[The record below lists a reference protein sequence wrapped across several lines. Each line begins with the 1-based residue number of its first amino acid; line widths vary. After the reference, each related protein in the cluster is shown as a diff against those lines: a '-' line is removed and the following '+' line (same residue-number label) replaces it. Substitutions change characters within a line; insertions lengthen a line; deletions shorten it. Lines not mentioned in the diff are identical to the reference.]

1 MADVAKDSSFGFIPP
16 NTSASQ
22 STCNICKR
30 LLYPFEE
37 VRRCQSCHSTS
48 HWRCIEPKT
57 ISQYGNNE
65 NYICNKCSTGTT
77 AELPQKPT
85 NSGSFRLN
93 STDSTSR
100 TNRSN
105 ETNVGS
111 AIRYFEE
118 KQQQKNAQVPKT
130 TQLSELDRYL
140 PPHVNHIQYHHTGQD
155 RNGRRTPQRTQERYH
170 NGLDSDGEH
179 ETSAMFEANYIYT
192 PLKDFAATRSNRTA
206 SENNIKDDSSI
217 SLNQQPVSRY
227 GGGLHYSNHGYDPT
241 VSRLVEAPIT
251 GSAHIVSPSLNIRPN
266 HFISTTNLTINEK
279 PSRPPQ
285 QRSMSPVR
293 STPHLSHTH
302 DADLAPMRSSPRVN
316 DSGILMINSQ
326 TDQAAHGNQGTD
338 KKINDLVQQLGK
350 QLGTDAQ
357 KINEKLELKLKNLEN
372 MIHQQTSV
380 IQRQDEVIER
390 LKSKIA
396 TLEAKNESKP
406 EQNQTDTIVPNTTES
421 IPQQQQRAKR
431 SNYIDRKPSE
441 SSTIVTESGRESTKK
456 APAPRVGPQWSPL
469 TTRNDNSKP
478 TFAKLVSTTSTTRDR
493 QTSDSS
499 SMPSMAGIIATAVS
513 TTELQTASS
522 RLNHIIHQEDTDD
535 GKKSMS
541 NYNLA
546 PVRHQDRLHA
556 VGPISLVEE
565 QITTSVHHDMNEIK
579 PKASAKRSNS
589 SSLSSNSSSE
599 PERGSTMKANNRQ
612 ANVHRSFES
621 IPNTQTQ
628 EQSLRSPDKATSS
641 ELTNRPVQ
649 REDSTSIYITPVE
662 GIQPAFQAN
671 SIVKGWLRKQNR
683 ESFLKRIERYY
694 CILAN
699 NALLMHRSEQDRTP
713 VKAVTLKGAKVL
725 YYDDPKHGPS
735 LELTWSTRSS
745 EAKHYH
751 LYAPNP
757 QEATKWVTAIQTTIH
772 NLDSSMFYFIHF
784 FQMTLTLSSTG
795 HSQMRK

>member
-1 MADVAKDSSFGFIPP
+1 MADVAKDNSFGFIPP

-22 STCNICKR
+22 STCDICKR

-65 NYICNKCSTGTT
+65 NYICNTCSTGAT
-77 AELPQKPT
+77 ADLPQKPT
-85 NSGSFRLN
+85 NSGSFRLKA
-93 STDSTSR
+93 TDSPSR

-111 AIRYFEE
+111 TIRYFEE
-118 KQQQKNAQVPKT
+118 KQQQKNAQVSKM
-130 TQLSELDRYL
+130 TQLSELDRSY
-140 PPHVNHIQYHHTGQD
+140 TFSQD

-170 NGLDSDGEH
+170 NGLDSDDEH

-192 PLKDFAATRSNRTA
+192 PLKDFAATRSNRTT
-206 SENNIKDDSSI
+206 SENDIKGDSST

-241 VSRLVEAPIT
+241 VSRLVEAPVT
-251 GSAHIVSPSLNIRPN
+251 SSAHIVSPSLNIRPS

-293 STPHLSHTH
+293 STPHLSRTH
-302 DADLAPMRSSPRVN
+302 EPDLAPMRSSPRVNDRPPINGN

-326 TDQAAHGNQGTD
+326 TDQTVHGNQGAD

-357 KINEKLELKLKNLEN
+357 KVNEKLELKLKNLEN

-396 TLEAKNESKP
+396 MLEAKNESKR
-406 EQNQTDTIVPNTTES
+406 EQSQTDTIVPNTTKP
-421 IPQQQQRAKR
+421 IPQQQQLAKR
-431 SNYIDRKPSE
+431 NNYVDRKPSE
-441 SSTIVTESGRESTKK
+441 SSTIATESGRESTKK
-456 APAPRVGPQWSPL
+456 TPAPRVGPQWSPPA
-469 TTRNDNSKP
+469 TRNDNNKP
-478 TFAKLVSTTSTTRDR
+478 TLAKLVSTTSTTRDR

-499 SMPSMAGIIATAVS
+499 SMPSMAGILASTSVS
-513 TTELQTASS
+513 GTEPQTASS
-522 RLNHIIHQEDTDD
+522 RLNHIIHQESIDVE
-535 GKKSMS
+535 KKSTS

-565 QITTSVHHDMNEIK
+565 QITTSVHRDMNEIK

-612 ANVHRSFES
+612 ANMHRSFES

-628 EQSLRSPDKATSS
+628 EQSSRSSGRATSL

-662 GIQPAFQAN
+662 GSQPAFQAN

-694 CILAN
+694 CILAD

-745 EAKHYH
+745 ETKHYH

-772 NLDSSMFYFIHF
+772 NLDTKSRWHKY
-784 FQMTLTLSSTG
+784 
-795 HSQMRK
+795 HSDL